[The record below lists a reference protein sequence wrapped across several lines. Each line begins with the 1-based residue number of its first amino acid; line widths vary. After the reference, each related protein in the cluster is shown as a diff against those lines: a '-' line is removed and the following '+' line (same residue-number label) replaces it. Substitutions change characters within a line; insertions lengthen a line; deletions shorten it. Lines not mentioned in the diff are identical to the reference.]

1 MSVRATN
8 RLMAPLRRRLRVLIT
23 RGVVRLI
30 DPSTLM
36 QGLQVEGLAGEVMS
50 GVEHFEGYGM
60 TAHPHPGAEALL
72 AALGADRSHT
82 VAVTVAD
89 RRYRLTNLAPG
100 EVALYD
106 DRGNKVHLMREKVQV
121 TAVDHL
127 EATAPTTLI
136 TSEVTIDGNL
146 KVKGD
151 ITDRYATV
159 GTTLNHVREVYN
171 GHNHDENDGGSTS
184 DPNQSM

>member
-1 MSVRATN
+1 
-8 RLMAPLRRRLRVLIT
+8 MAPLRRRLRVLFT

-30 DPSTLM
+30 DPGTLM
-36 QGLQVEGLAGEVMS
+36 QSLQVEGLAGELMS
-50 GVEHFEGYGM
+50 GVEHFEAYGL

-72 AALGADRSHT
+72 AALGGDRSHT

-106 DRGNKVHLMREKVQV
+106 DRGNKVHLMRDKVKV

-151 ITDRYATV
+151 ITDRYATT

-171 GHNHDENDGGSTS
+171 GHDHDENDGGSTS
-184 DPNQSM
+184 SPNQSM

>member
-1 MSVRATN
+1 VSVRGTS
-8 RLMAPLRRRLRVLIT
+8 RLMAPLKRRLRVLFT

-30 DPSTLM
+30 EPATLM
-36 QGLQVEGLAGEVMS
+36 QSVQVEGLAGELMS
-50 GVEHFEGYGM
+50 GVEHFEAYGL

-72 AALGADRSHT
+72 AALGGDRSHT

-106 DRGNKVHLMREKVQV
+106 DKGNVVHLMRDKVKV

-151 ITDRYATV
+151 ITDRYATT
-159 GTTLNHVREVYN
+159 GTTLEHVRSTYDS
-171 GHNHDENDGGSTS
+171 HTHDENDGGSTS
-184 DPNQSM
+184 TPNQSM